1 MKYKNIKKRSR
12 FPKTRVNT
20 YMDNLFLAVS
30 DMYVDMVTQA
40 DISTSEAQRLVIRNV
55 KVILTEIDQRI

>member
-1 MKYKNIKKRSR
+1 MKYKNIKKGSR

-55 KVILTEIDQRI
+55 KLILTEIDQRI

>member
-1 MKYKNIKKRSR
+1 MKYKNIKKRS
-12 FPKTRVNT
+12 PVNT

-55 KVILTEIDQRI
+55 RVILTEMTKEFSR